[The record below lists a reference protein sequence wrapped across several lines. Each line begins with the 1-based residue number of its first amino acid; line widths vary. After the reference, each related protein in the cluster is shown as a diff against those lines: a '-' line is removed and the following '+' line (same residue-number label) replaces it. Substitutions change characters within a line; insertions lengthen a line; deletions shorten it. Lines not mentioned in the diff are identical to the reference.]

1 MSARNTLLFG
11 AALVATTAAIAYDH
25 VTKPVP
31 PRPAAQA
38 TGAVAGAAPC
48 AAGAPVAAAPCA
60 AGAPALAAPPPP
72 PAASPQLA
80 PPPPPPAQAAPAP
93 QLAPPPPAPRQKP
106 AGEEAPDLVV
116 TGG

>member
-38 TGAVAGAAPC
+38 TGTVAG
-48 AAGAPVAAAPCA
+48 AAPCA

-72 PAASPQLA
+72 PAASPQLT